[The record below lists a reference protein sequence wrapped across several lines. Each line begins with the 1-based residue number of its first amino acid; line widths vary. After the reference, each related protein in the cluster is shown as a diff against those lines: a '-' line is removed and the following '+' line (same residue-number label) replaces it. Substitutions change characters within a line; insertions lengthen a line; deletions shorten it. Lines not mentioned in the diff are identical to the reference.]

1 MNVND
6 IQVGGNHYKSAEDN
20 GLPQHWDIVVG
31 MGWSYLIGNA
41 TKYLWRLD
49 KKGGPDK
56 AIQDLEKAIH
66 YLQKELENRKI
77 EQERIAK
84 AKADHED
91 YKSRFHGGDFPFADV
106 NKRQP
111 VTLGDLLRQRIRDE
125 GLEDAGD
132 ATSRYTNQG

>member
-1 MNVND
+1 MNAND
-6 IQVGGNHYKSAEDN
+6 LQIGGSHYKSAEDK
-20 GLPQHWDIVVG
+20 GLPQHWDIAIA
-31 MGWSYLIGNA
+31 MGWSYCLGAA

-77 EQERIAK
+77 EQARK
-84 AKADHED
+84 AKEIADNED
-91 YKSRFHGGDFPFADV
+91 YKSRFHGGDFPFGQV
-106 NKRQP
+106 T
-111 VTLGDLLRQRIRDE
+111 TLGDLIRQRTQ